1 MNEEEIRKAFAERL
15 DLACKNK
22 GLPNKGR
29 GKQIADILKLTPK
42 AVSKWFNAETMPST
56 ANTYVLADF
65 LSVTPEWLTFG
76 DVKNFDKNATFV
88 EVVKSFYY
96 PLLSPVQAGYFTEV
110 NLLSNT
116 DEITQYEMISS
127 QIKAG
132 RNAFYLK
139 IVGNSMSP
147 RFQEGDMVLIDPEI
161 YPTPGDFVVAV
172 NEDNEATFKQY
183 KETGEVDE
191 HGRKHFKLVPLND
204 NFGTLSSKHHK
215 IKIIGKAVEHRQ
227 AL

>member
-1 MNEEEIRKAFAERL
+1 MKKQWNDYVRELMVKKNL
-15 DLACKNK
+15 NQNDLAEIMDKTQ
-22 GLPNKGR
+22 GAIGHWLTGRRTPNFDDVAK
-29 GKQIADILKLTPK
+29 ILKFLGSEKVVLNPDGTIEDFE
-42 AVSKWFNAETMPST
+42 SNAKF
-56 ANTYVLADF
+56 VQ
-65 LSVTPEWLTFG
+65 
-76 DVKNFDKNATFV
+76 VK
-88 EVVKSFYY
+88 KSFHY

-110 NLLSNT
+110 NLLNNA

-147 RFQEGDMVLIDPEI
+147 RFQEGDMVLIDPGI
-161 YPTPGDFVVAV
+161 YPSPGDFVVAI

-215 IKIIGKAVEHRQ
+215 IKIIGKAVEHRSC
-227 AL
+227 L

>member
-42 AVSKWFNAETMPST
+42 AVSKWFNAETMPSA

-65 LSVTPEWLTFG
+65 LGVTPEWLTFG
-76 DVKNFDKNATFV
+76 DVKNFDKNAAFV
-88 EVVKSFYY
+88 EVIKSFHY

-110 NLLSNT
+110 NLLSNA

-127 QIKAG
+127 QVKASQ
-132 RNAFYLK
+132 NAFYLK
-139 IVGNSMSP
+139 IVGNSMAP

-161 YPTPGDFVVAV
+161 IPSPGDFVAAI
-172 NEDNEATFKQY
+172 NEDGEATFKQY
-183 KETGEVDE
+183 KETGGSDE
-191 HGRKHFKLVPLND
+191 FGRPHFNLVPLND
-204 NFGTLSSKHHK
+204 SFGTLSSKENK
-215 IKIIGKAVEHRQ
+215 ITIIGKAVEHRSC
-227 AL
+227 L